1 MQAPAT
7 RSRRF
12 TFASAKKSMPLVQ
25 AITKDIV
32 ELHRDLLA
40 RHSRLQ
46 EMKSRHRRA
55 NSSAPLA
62 YREEVEQIQYHLA
75 QDEQRLEGYVAE
87 LEALGVVVRDR
98 SVGLIDFPTKIDGVD
113 ATLSWKIGEPEIA
126 HWYGVGHLADV
137 RSPLSAEQKGDPQ
150 TDDKTASPSLSTGL
164 ADATVVPSATGIS
177 PSGISLPA
185 QDALIP
191 ETQPNPEGHGKTGA
205 GNSGSGDAS
214 V

>member
-1 MQAPAT
+1 VQAPAT
-7 RSRRF
+7 RSRRY

-87 LEALGVVVRDR
+87 LEALGIVVRDR

-126 HWYGVGHLADV
+126 HWYGVGHLADI
-137 RSPLSAEQKGDPQ
+137 RSPLSAEQKGEPQ
-150 TDDKTASPSLSTGL
+150 TEEKIATPSLSTGL
-164 ADATVVPSATGIS
+164 TDPTVIISASGIS

-185 QDALIP
+185 RDALSP
-191 ETQPNPEGHGKTGA
+191 ETQQNPEGHGKTGA
-205 GNSGSGDAS
+205 GNTGSGDAS

>member
-137 RSPLSAEQKGDPQ
+137 RSPLSAEQKGDPP
-150 TDDKTASPSLSTGL
+150 TDDNAASPSLSTGL
-164 ADATVVPSATGIS
+164 ADVTVVPSATGIS
-177 PSGISLPA
+177 PSGISLAA

-191 ETQPNPEGHGKTGA
+191 ETQPNPEGHGKTGT

>member
-1 MQAPAT
+1 
-7 RSRRF
+7 
-12 TFASAKKSMPLVQ
+12 MPLVQ